1 MPEMREEIQAQLDM
15 FRRQETRTGA
25 LVGLVVGLLIG
36 WFLLGWWLL
45 PVRWVNAPPSDL
57 HPEWQRHYVAMV
69 VDSYIVTG
77 DFEAVEKRLESFDR
91 QELADLFAAVEAE
104 FQERG
109 GERQFATARELA
121 ERLGLGTPTAG
132 AAVEAATP
140 TAPEAAQVTEEPV
153 GRRPLLGRAVQALL
167 IVLAVLAIVV
177 LALVVFLYTRTRI
190 AAYVGRPEGE
200 EEVPRIIGTV
210 DVGEVVTPRYE
221 GQGPK
226 YEQSYQIYEGERI
239 VGECGLRAL
248 PLLAKGDAVAAYA
261 VWLYE
266 TAFPERSPDTCV
278 LVSEAV
284 YEDEGLLRAVQQDHA
299 GDRVLLA
306 EPGVRIRL
314 HHTNLTLE
322 VEIVDAVYTGPDRYY
337 FSELAVALRP
347 VLRAEEEVPAAEG

>member
-15 FRRQETRTGA
+15 FRRQETRAGA
-25 LVGLVVGLLIG
+25 LVGLVVGLLLG
-36 WFLLGWWLL
+36 WFLLGWWLF
-45 PVRWVNAPPSDL
+45 PVRWVNVPPSDL
-57 HPEWQRHYVAMV
+57 HPEWQRHYIAMV
-69 VDSYIVTG
+69 VDSYIVTE

-91 QELADLFAAVEAE
+91 KRLAELFAAVEAE

-109 GERQFATARELA
+109 GERQLRAARELA
-121 ERLGLGTPTAG
+121 ERLGLGTPVPE
-132 AAVEAATP
+132 AAVEAVTP

-153 GRRPLLGRAVQALL
+153 GRGSLLGRAVQALF
-167 IVLAVLAIVV
+167 IVLAVLAVVV
-177 LALVVFLYTRTRI
+177 LGLVAFLYTRTRI
-190 AAYVGRPEGE
+190 AAYVAKPGE
-200 EEVPRIIGTV
+200 EEQVSRIIGTV

-284 YEDEGLLRAVQQDHA
+284 YEDEGLLRAVQQDHT

-322 VEIVDAVYTGPDRYY
+322 VEIVDAEYTGPDRFY

-347 VLRAEEEVPAAEG
+347 VLRVTEDEAAAG